1 MRKIGMFILTAL
13 IAFAFSGC
21 GAPAGNSNSNGSTGN
36 ANSGKTTAAAAAAP
50 TADSLLALDKQA
62 NEAYFKGDSKFF
74 EGFLS
79 EKFAEVRG
87 GTRFDK
93 AAVLKIF
100 GDTKCEMKSWALD
113 EPKMTM
119 VDADTYVF
127 SYKGTFDGSC
137 TVGGKTEKVRS
148 PIRAATV
155 FVRNGDKWQAAFH
168 GENPIVDPK
177 APPAAP
183 AKPDAKEEP
192 KKDEANP
199 AEKSASNLSS
209 APGKS
214 PNTDAL
220 VALEKSGW
228 TAWKMKDAKRLEE
241 LTGKNLAILGP
252 DGSWMTRAETLKF
265 WVEMPCENVKTVE
278 VKEGYAVALS
288 KDVEMM
294 TFKGSA
300 DGTCFGQK
308 NGTQDSMSV
317 YVKEDGVWK
326 LAFNF
331 SAAM

>member
-13 IAFAFSGC
+13 VAFALSGC

-36 ANSGKTTAAAAAAP
+36 ANSGKTTAAAAP
-50 TADSLLALDKQA
+50 TAESLLALDKQA
-62 NEAYFKGDSKFF
+62 TEAYFKGDRKFF

-79 EKFAEVRG
+79 DKFATVEG
-87 GTRFDK
+87 GMRADK
-93 AAVLKIF
+93 AMALKTIS
-100 GDTKCEMKSWALD
+100 GVKCDVKSWSVED
-113 EPKMTM
+113 PKTTM
-119 VDADTYVF
+119 VDADTYVL
-127 SYKGTFDGSC
+127 SYKGNFDGTC
-137 TVGGKTEKVRS
+137 TRDGQPEKS
-148 PIRAATV
+148 PSPVRAATV
-155 FVRNGDKWQAAFH
+155 FVRNGEKWQAAFH

-183 AKPDAKEEP
+183 AKPEAKEEP
-192 KKDEANP
+192 KKDEAKP
-199 AEKSASNLSS
+199 AEKSASNLST

-228 TAWKMKDAKRLEE
+228 TAWKMKDAKKLEE

-252 DGSWMTRAETLKF
+252 DGTWMTRAETIKF

-278 VKEGYAVALS
+278 VKEGHAVALS
-288 KDVEMM
+288 STVEMM

>member
-1 MRKIGMFILTAL
+1 MRKIGMFMLTAIVAL
-13 IAFAFSGC
+13 AFSGC
-21 GAPAGNSNSNGSTGN
+21 GAPAGNTTGN
-36 ANSGKTTAAAAAAP
+36 SANTNANTGKTAAVAP
-50 TADSLLALDKQA
+50 TADVLLAMDKQA
-62 NEAYFKGDSKFF
+62 NEAYLKGDSKFF

-79 EKFAEVRG
+79 DKFAMIEG
-87 GTRFDK
+87 GTRIDK
-93 AAVLKIF
+93 VMSVKMISEN
-100 GDTKCEMKSWALD
+100 KCDVKSWSID
-113 EPKMTM
+113 DPKMTM
-119 VDADTYVF
+119 IDADTYAL

-137 TVGGKTEKVRS
+137 AREGKLPS

-155 FVRNGDKWQAAFH
+155 FVRNGDKWQVAFH

-183 AKPDAKEEP
+183 AKPEAKEEP
-192 KKDEANP
+192 KKDEAKP
-199 AEKSASNLSS
+199 ASNLNT

-228 TAWKMKDAKRLEE
+228 TAWKMKDAPKLEE
-241 LTGKNLAILGP
+241 ITAKNLAILGG
-252 DGSWMTRAETLKF
+252 DGKWLTRAETIKL

-288 KDVEMM
+288 KNVEMM

-300 DGTCFGQK
+300 DGTCYGQK

-326 LAFNF
+326 LAFGF
-331 SAAM
+331 TAAMM